1 MSGFLL
7 RWLVAFLLLA
17 ATYNPTPYNYITW
30 AQANY
35 ATDKPLVIG
44 IGVMLAL
51 ALLIYLVAAV
61 RTLGLL
67 GIVLLLIILGLLGYI
82 LVGNGTLS
90 MEMNSFN
97 VWGGAVLLS
106 LILGGAMSWRSPGKI
121 KAANAKKA
129 RSTSKTAGKTA
140 SA

>member
-17 ATYNPTPYNYITW
+17 ATYNPTDYNYVTW
-30 AQANY
+30 AQDNY

-61 RTLGLL
+61 RTLGVL
-67 GIVLLLIILGLLGYI
+67 GIILLVIILGLLGYI

-90 MEMNSFN
+90 MEMSSFN

-106 LILGGAMSWRSPGKI
+106 LILGGAMSWRSPSKI
-121 KAANAKKA
+121 KAANAKKT

-140 SA
+140 GA